1 MANHLGLDLDL
12 VEFLSRVDS
21 DDAADHLRY
30 DNHVTKMCLDEI
42 WLLVGLSLLLGLAEL
57 LDQAHWLALEATV
70 ESAAG
75 TGVNDIS
82 ELLGGEVKESAR
94 VISLDRMFPLS
105 NW

>member
-12 VEFLSRVDS
+12 VEFLSGVNS
-21 DDAADHLRY
+21 DDAADHLWY
-30 DNHVTKMCLDEI
+30 DNHVTKVCLDEI

-57 LDQAHWLALEATV
+57 LDQAHWLALETTV

-94 VISLDRMFPLS
+94 VI
-105 NW
+105 